1 MTTTKAKHAAQ
12 QAEDHASLSS
22 AGAPTEAQT
31 PAAAAA
37 TDAGVAAALVPA
49 KAQAPKPD
57 EHHGKG
63 GLYRLVNGKRELV
76 QQTKAE
82 VEAEAETKTEA
93 AAD

>member
-12 QAEDHASLSS
+12 QADDHASLPS
-22 AGAPTEAQT
+22 AGAPTTAQT

-37 TDAGVAAALVPA
+37 TDAGAGAALVPA

-82 VEAEAETKTEA
+82 ADVEAEAKTEA